1 MTTLVSA
8 GEVRRWIGRTQRA
21 HSSRGEIAGNWY
33 FAVLFVAIVGGMLHK
48 QLAVV
53 FWPDHPNASRLAGVS
68 LILTM
73 LGGLFLGLRRFGP
86 LAISRPAASWLLTA
100 PMSRRALLLPGLGSA
115 LAVAALTGALAAL
128 AVEGHVLARPLVEQA
143 VLLPLVGALAAATL
157 LFVALAAQ
165 ADRWW
170 SPWCDRL
177 AALVLAAGLA
187 GLVADSAVAAPLA
200 PPGWP
205 RPGWVVTAAGALAVI
220 VLAGFLIAVRNLA
233 RTPNDRILESAR
245 TAGTLW
251 DSAYAVEPSFVSDMV
266 ERRYWARRHLRSRRL
281 SSRVPVLVAQ
291 DLRMLRRRPVRLL
304 WLAGGAALPALVTT
318 APRLVLAAAVLLGG
332 LFAGSVT
339 TATLRT
345 DTGNPFMLRM
355 LGLDS
360 RTAILQRAAVP
371 VALATC
377 WYALSLGL
385 LQLLGDLPPGPWWL
399 LGVAVGP
406 VGGVA
411 AVRKARAGF
420 VDNGSL
426 PFDTPMGSVSTGPLV
441 AALAGVDMLLLGVP
455 ALVLIAQNQ
464 PLTWTAILVQAVLTA
479 AGCRLY
485 LTATTAQDRVE
496 LA

>member
-21 HSSRGEIAGNWY
+21 HSSRWEIADNWY
-33 FAVLFVAIVGGMLHK
+33 FAVLFVAIVGGMVHK
-48 QLAVV
+48 QLAAV
-53 FWPDHPNASRLAGVS
+53 FWPTHPNASQLAGVS
-68 LILTM
+68 LVLTM
-73 LGGLFLGLRRFGP
+73 LGGLYLLLRRFGP

-115 LAVAALTGALAAL
+115 LAVSALTGAVAAL
-128 AVEGHVLARPLVEQA
+128 AVEGHVLARPPASLFPVA
-143 VLLPLVGALAAATL
+143 GALAAATL
-157 LFVALAAQ
+157 LLIALAAQ

-170 SPWCDRL
+170 SRWSDRL

-187 GLVADSAVAAPLA
+187 GLVADSAVTA
-200 PPGWP
+200 PPAPAGWP
-205 RPGWVVTAAGALAVI
+205 TPQAVVTATGALAVI
-220 VLAGFLIAVRNLA
+220 VAAGFLVSVRNLA

-251 DSAYAVEPSFVSDMV
+251 DSAYAIEPSFVSDMV
-266 ERRYWARRHLRSRRL
+266 ERRYWSRRHLRSRRL
-281 SSRVPVLVAQ
+281 SGRVPVLVAQ
-291 DLRMLRRRPVRLL
+291 DLLMLRRRPARLL
-304 WLAGGAALPALVTT
+304 WLAGSAALPALVTT
-318 APRLVLAAAVLLGG
+318 APRLVLAAVVLIGG
-332 LFAGSVT
+332 LLAGGVT

-355 LGLDS
+355 LGIDS

-371 VALATC
+371 VTLATL
-377 WYALSLGL
+377 WYALSLTIL
-385 LQLLGDLPPGPWWL
+385 MLLGDLPAGPWWL
-399 LGVAVGP
+399 LGVALGP
-406 VGGVA
+406 VGAVA

-420 VDNGSL
+420 VDNGL
-426 PFDTPMGSVSTGPLV
+426 MPFDTPMGSVSTGPLI
-441 AALAGVDMLLLGVP
+441 AALAGVDMLVLGVP

-464 PLTWTAILVQAVLTA
+464 PLSWTAVLVQAVITA

-485 LTATTAQDRVE
+485 LSATTAQDRVE